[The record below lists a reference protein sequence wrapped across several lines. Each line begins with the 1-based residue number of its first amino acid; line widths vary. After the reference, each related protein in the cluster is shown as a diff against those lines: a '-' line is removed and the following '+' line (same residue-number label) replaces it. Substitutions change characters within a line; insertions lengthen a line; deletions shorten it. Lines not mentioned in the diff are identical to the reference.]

1 MKNLLEIFLISCNI
15 DLISTA
21 ENDFALEIKMRVM
34 TLHSTKFYKLLNTFV
49 EDEYFLSKDDLSVIP
64 TSLLDTL
71 KDHGESKLLPIS
83 KTAIKDQ
90 ISNLFALVKDEEPEF
105 EDN

>member
-1 MKNLLEIFLISCNI
+1 
-15 DLISTA
+15 
-21 ENDFALEIKMRVM
+21 M

-83 KTAIKDQ
+83 KKAIKDQ